1 MAFQQIPNLPV
12 AISLSGSEQLEA
24 VQAGTS
30 VRTTTEDVGNAASNW
45 AAKGANGDITSMSAL
60 TGDIE
65 TPDSIKFDT
74 AAGVTPVEGQ
84 IAWDAVDDTL
94 FVGMN
99 AGGVRQRV
107 GFQTFYRIKAS
118 GAITKGQVVMAVGSV
133 GNSGVIL
140 GSVAAGLGVNDG
152 QYIMG
157 IAAQSLSNN
166 EFGYVT
172 AFGLVEGI
180 QTDGANYGETWADGT
195 ILWYDPTASGA
206 LSDTAPTAPNPKV
219 LMAIV
224 INANPANGSIFVR
237 VTAGSV
243 LGGTDGNVSLLNP
256 INGEVI
262 TYNASTQVWT
272 DSGVRMFSG
281 TGSPEGVLTAPVGAL
296 YTRSDGGAGT
306 TLYVKEAGVGNT
318 GWVAK

>member
-1 MAFQQIPNLPV
+1 MAQIQIPNLPSAV
-12 AISLSGSEQLEA
+12 SLNGSEQLEI
-24 VQAGTS
+24 VQAGVS
-30 VRTTTEDVGNAASNW
+30 VRTVTQSVGNAATFW
-45 AAKGANGDITSMSAL
+45 AAKGANDDITSMSGI
-60 TGDIE
+60 TGNISF
-65 TPDSIKFDT
+65 PDSIRFDT
-74 AAGVTPVEGQ
+74 AAGITPVEGQ
-84 IAWDAVDDTL
+84 LAWDAVDDTI

-99 AGGVRQRV
+99 AGGVTQKV
-107 GFQTFYRIKAS
+107 GFQTFYRIKSS
-118 GAITKGQVVMAVGSV
+118 GLITKGQVVMAVGSV

-140 GSVAAGLGVNDG
+140 ASRATGLTVNDG
-152 QYIMG
+152 QYVIG
-157 IAAQSLSNN
+157 VASQSIANN
-166 EFGYVT
+166 GFGYVT

-180 QTDGANYGETWADGT
+180 QTNGANYGQTWVDGT
-195 ILWYDPTASGA
+195 ILWYDPTVVGG

-243 LGGTDGNVSLLNP
+243 FGGTDGNVDLSTP
-256 INGEVI
+256 VNGEVI

-296 YTRSDGGAGT
+296 YTRTDGGVNT
-306 TLYVKEAGVGNT
+306 TLYVKESGAGNT
-318 GWVAK
+318 GWAAK

>member
-1 MAFQQIPNLPV
+1 MSVVQIPNLPV
-12 AISLSGSEQLEA
+12 AIALSGAEQLEA

-45 AAKGANGDITSMSAL
+45 AAKGANSDITSMSGL
-60 TGDIE
+60 TGDVA

-74 AAGVTPVEGQ
+74 TAGITPVEGQ
-84 IAWDAVDDTL
+84 VAWDAVDDTL
-94 FVGMN
+94 FIGMN
-99 AGGVRQRV
+99 AGGVRQKV
-107 GFQTFYRIKAS
+107 GFQTFYRVKAS

-140 GSVAAGLGVNDG
+140 ASAAAGLGVNDG

-157 IAAQSLSNN
+157 VAAQTLSNN
-166 EFGYVT
+166 QFGYVT
-172 AFGLVEGI
+172 TFGLVEGI
-180 QTDGANYGETWADGT
+180 QANGANYGETWIDGT
-195 ILWYDPTASGA
+195 ILWYDPTAAGA
-206 LSDTAPTAPNPKV
+206 LSDTVPTAPNPKV

-224 INANPANGSIFVR
+224 INANPSNGSIFVR
-237 VTAGSV
+237 VSAGSV
-243 LGGTDGNVSLLNP
+243 LGGTDGNVNLP
-256 INGEVI
+256 TPVDGEVI

-281 TGSPEGVLTAPVGAL
+281 AGSPEGVLTAPVGAL
-296 YTRSDGGAGT
+296 YTRSDGGAST
-306 TLYVKEAGVGNT
+306 TLYVKESGVGNT

>member
-1 MAFQQIPNLPV
+1 MAQIQIPNLPSAV
-12 AISLSGSEQLEA
+12 SLNGSEQLEI
-24 VQAGTS
+24 VQAGVS
-30 VRTTTEDVGNAASNW
+30 VRTVTQSVGNAATFW
-45 AAKGANGDITSMSAL
+45 AAKGANDDITSMSGI
-60 TGDIE
+60 TGNISF
-65 TPDSIKFDT
+65 PDSIRFDT
-74 AAGVTPVEGQ
+74 AAGITPVEGQ
-84 IAWDAVDDTL
+84 LAWDAVDDTI

-99 AGGVRQRV
+99 AGGVTQKV

-118 GAITKGQVVMAVGSV
+118 GPITKGQVVMAVGSV

-140 GSVAAGLGVNDG
+140 ASRATGLTVNDG
-152 QYIMG
+152 QYVIG
-157 IAAQSLSNN
+157 VASQSIANN
-166 EFGYVT
+166 GFGYVT

-180 QTDGANYGETWADGT
+180 QTNGANYGQTWVDGT
-195 ILWYDPTASGA
+195 ILWYDPTVVGG

-243 LGGTDGNVSLLNP
+243 FGGTDGNVDLSTP
-256 INGEVI
+256 VNGEVI

-296 YTRSDGGAGT
+296 YTRTDGGVNT
-306 TLYVKEAGVGNT
+306 TLYVKESGAGNT
-318 GWVAK
+318 GWAAK